1 METWEELKP
10 TVDEQI
16 ATKFQS
22 PVLRCA
28 RALRC
33 YVARLTHCPCP
44 SVSGNTVLTHAQ
56 EELDPAAASCSGRAR
71 GAWLCRV
78 EPGLACC
85 TLLTSPSFLQR
96 ANSFDKETSVAAWKL
111 FRELVKTVQ
120 NAVRRNKY
128 VLCCGVCV
136 CVCVCV
142 PGSVFTAPVCAT
154 RLRAVTKMQRML
166 LQAVYRR
173 RARRKE
179 RRLSHTMSDLKRNIA
194 GIHMLPVG
202 STRGAGR
209 GTPRSQHSDDSAHE
223 HAVQKGRARRASVTL
238 SEVLQNSRAVAD
250 AISAAA
256 TPAADTGSEEDVT
269 APLLSRVDTKLSRL
283 TSQAKPTFSVP
294 FLRAASTGQLPRYSS
309 MSPADIAA
317 SAAAAAAAVS
327 GATNSAASTT
337 QEPQRLRVR
346 RSSMELKA
354 KAAAAAEEVHTHRRA
369 SVAMD
374 AQMFRTMLSAGPH
387 AASSAALKRTASE
400 VPRGGRGRRH
410 SRSGASRRGSIGRR
424 SVASVASIEE
434 EVGVTHVSSG
444 SDDSS
449 DGAA

>member
-1 METWEELKP
+1 M
-10 TVDEQI
+10 
-16 ATKFQS
+16 
-22 PVLRCA
+22 
-28 RALRC
+28 
-33 YVARLTHCPCP
+33 
-44 SVSGNTVLTHAQ
+44 
-56 EELDPAAASCSGRAR
+56 
-71 GAWLCRV
+71 
-78 EPGLACC
+78 
-85 TLLTSPSFLQR
+85 
-96 ANSFDKETSVAAWKL
+96 
-111 FRELVKTVQ
+111 
-120 NAVRRNKY
+120 
-128 VLCCGVCV
+128 CV
-136 CVCVCV
+136 CVSPALC
-142 PGSVFTAPVCAT
+142 SRLLCAT

-202 STRGAGR
+202 ATRGAGR

-337 QEPQRLRVR
+337 LLEEPQRLRVR

-449 DGAA
+449 DGEA